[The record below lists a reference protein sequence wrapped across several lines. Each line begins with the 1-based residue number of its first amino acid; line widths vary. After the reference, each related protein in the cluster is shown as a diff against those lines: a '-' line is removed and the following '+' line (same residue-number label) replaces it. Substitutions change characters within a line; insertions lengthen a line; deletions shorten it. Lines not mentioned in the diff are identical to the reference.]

1 MIQSDQVPVKTAATV
16 LGVSQSGFYA
26 WRKRKPSARAV
37 RHKMLTE
44 IISGI
49 HADSRGSYGHRRVH
63 AELTIG
69 RGLPVGREQV
79 ALLMRRAGLQ
89 GATGRRKYRRGVNE
103 PTALDLVQ
111 RQFNREDP
119 DRLWVTD
126 LTEHPTAEG
135 KIYCC
140 VVLDT
145 YSRLVVGWAIDS
157 SPNKALATNA
167 LSMAISARQ
176 PAKGKTIIH
185 SDQGVQFTS
194 WAFTKR
200 AKDAGLLPSMGRV
213 GDCYDNSMIEAFWS
227 RMQVELLDTR
237 TWRTRMELSNA
248 IFDYLEIFH
257 NRQRRHS
264 ALGMLTP
271 KEFEARSA

>member
-1 MIQSDQVPVKTAATV
+1 MVSSAKHRAATGHLVSTFGVSQRRACRVLGTSRSSLRRGEPAAAV
-16 LGVSQSGFYA
+16 LGVSQSGYYA

-69 RGLPVGREQV
+69 RGLPVGRQQV
-79 ALLMRRAGLQ
+79 ATLMRRAGLQ
-89 GATGRRKYRRGVNE
+89 GATGRRKYQRGLNE
-103 PTALDLVQ
+103 PTAGDLVQ
-111 RQFNREDP
+111 RKFNRDVR
-119 DRLWVTD
+119 DRLWATD

-167 LSMAISARQ
+167 LSMAISAR
-176 PAKGKTIIH
+176 
-185 SDQGVQFTS
+185 
-194 WAFTKR
+194 
-200 AKDAGLLPSMGRV
+200 
-213 GDCYDNSMIEAFWS
+213 
-227 RMQVELLDTR
+227 
-237 TWRTRMELSNA
+237 
-248 IFDYLEIFH
+248 
-257 NRQRRHS
+257 
-264 ALGMLTP
+264 
-271 KEFEARSA
+271 